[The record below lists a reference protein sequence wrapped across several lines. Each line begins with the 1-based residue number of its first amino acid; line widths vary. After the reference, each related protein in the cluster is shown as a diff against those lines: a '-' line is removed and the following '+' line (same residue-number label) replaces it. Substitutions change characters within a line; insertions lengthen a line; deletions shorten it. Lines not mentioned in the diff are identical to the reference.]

1 MFDMR
6 RGWGLIAPTDPL
18 LQIAVL
24 MYVIEE
30 LFYGLRYVN
39 FGTVIIGGVSENIS
53 DTMTSIMTNWHSYI
67 EVGFKKAYLPRLDEY
82 CRILDN
88 PSDSKN
94 SSYAKRLHD
103 EIHWTKRLYFLPYYR
118 FESNFPPP
126 ANQKTDIIPIF
137 NVARHLRKY
146 LTAVAAGIDQG
157 NKQGGA
163 KANAHCDGIDNPWAP
178 YTFQVPNPLSIRL
191 DALMGKKKI
200 NASLVF
206 FALAAATILDDLMN
220 NENSWSY
227 SSERP
232 LVLFR
237 SVDGQGVTPQ
247 FGVDDLIDSED
258 LFRQSLK
265 ARSGEEP
272 STE

>member
-1 MFDMR
+1 
-6 RGWGLIAPTDPL
+6 
-18 LQIAVL
+18 

-53 DTMTSIMTNWHSYI
+53 DAMTSIMTNWHSYI

-137 NVARHLRKY
+137 TEVRHLRKY

-191 DALMGKKKI
+191 DALMGKKKS

-206 FALAAATILDDLMN
+206 FALAAATILDHLMN

-227 SSERP
+227 SSDRP
-232 LVLFR
+232 LALFR

-247 FGVDDLIDSED
+247 FGVDEVVDSED

-265 ARSGEEP
+265 ARGGEEP